1 MNYLYFIFPMGKMME
16 TVFTFK
22 VHFLIICKTAFLTVF
37 MNIKDKF
44 LNQNYSPAYLMEEN
58 KYVSKVMKLMK

>member
-16 TVFTFK
+16 TVLTFK

-37 MNIKDKF
+37 MNVKDKSF
-44 LNQNYSPAYLMEEN
+44 LTKIVALLILWRKINTSP
-58 KYVSKVMKLMK
+58 K

>member
-16 TVFTFK
+16 TVLTFK

-37 MNIKDKF
+37 MNIKDKSF
-44 LNQNYSPAYLMEEN
+44 
-58 KYVSKVMKLMK
+58 